1 MKHSKIK
8 IAEYLIFIG
17 CIAAYLIFVSTKEI
31 ILNYPNYIKYS
42 LLFCCFV
49 FAVLLNFKSFK
60 PILQEKKKKSLK
72 WMFFLLQ
79 TVKCFMIAV
88 FISALILIPFN
99 YYNIHYAEKNKS
111 EIFLCEIKGVLAN
124 VNQKSIY
131 YSFNGEM
138 QQYTRNRYIKH
149 RDLLHQIQNNKEY
162 TNYYFKIKVKKGL
175 LDTYVMED
183 WDIIHK

>member
-88 FISALILIPFN
+88 FISALILIPFVSFFKFVICILIKIDNFLKIHPLIYSERN
-99 YYNIHYAEKNKS
+99 Y
-111 EIFLCEIKGVLAN
+111 
-124 VNQKSIY
+124 IY
-131 YSFNGEM
+131 
-138 QQYTRNRYIKH
+138 I
-149 RDLLHQIQNNKEY
+149 I
-162 TNYYFKIKVKKGL
+162 I
-175 LDTYVMED
+175 
-183 WDIIHK
+183 DIININKLFCFWGGSFYLIQ